1 MVKRSSKNQTAMI
14 VAAVA
19 VIGVV
24 IAIIGF
30 HKSSKDKT
38 QRAMWSGLSNTALP
52 ASMILSHLDLG
63 NVGDDMRYTIN
74 RSSGIALGHH
84 RSLSRE
90 RGDPNWL
97 DLQFK
102 ADAMHGEHR
111 FEKQGYTLEH
121 TPVDTMITAP
131 SEIIV
136 KPIIVSNPK
145 VGSNHETVAGTFLPF
160 GGYPMDQYIG
170 VIP

>member
-1 MVKRSSKNQTAMI
+1 MAKHSKNQTTMI
-14 VAAVA
+14 VAAIA
-19 VIGVV
+19 IIGVV

-30 HKSSKDKT
+30 HKSAKDKT

-52 ASMILSHLDLG
+52 ASMILGHVDLG
-63 NVGDDMRYTIN
+63 NIGDDMRYTIN

-84 RSLSRE
+84 RGISRE
-90 RGDPNWL
+90 SGDPNWL

-121 TPVDTMITAP
+121 TPTETFITAP
-131 SEIIV
+131 TDPIV

-145 VGSNHETVAGTFLPF
+145 VGTNHETVAGTFMPS
-160 GGYPMDQYIG
+160 PISRYIG